1 MELDQFFF
9 KKVLAL
15 LRRIRPQKQD
25 SALLERQAT
34 LSSLQSRLT
43 ILARAISGKP
53 VQIASAESTGGISGS
68 TYLLPAT
75 FSVFGSRNLNEQ
87 FYIWRICYLETRSTI
102 PDNTDL
108 SESIARMLEVF
119 PSLRAFTDQLIS
131 ACLMTGVVGT
141 VTDFYMR
148 SPSVGESLNLPT
160 NESAAGDQIKTE
172 RDGKTRESIRSHVKK
187 KSELDDYT
195 LMHSFEKVETAEE
208 FQGNWRDM
216 DGDDNLDDHTD
227 ALNEMDLR
235 DTVRSDTPVHSVLR
249 TEFFT
254 GTSAGD
260 VVGFN
265 SGGIAYPEWDYK
277 KRTYKQDFCRVF
289 DFPVAKSVSDFANRA
304 LRDHDAVVR
313 RLRRRM
319 NLINNELQQVR
330 RQSSGEEPDLD
341 RLIDNFADM
350 RAGKTPDENVYIARR
365 KRSLDFTVSLL
376 VDLSLSTDSFT
387 GGQRIIDVE
396 KKAISIFGQILHES
410 DVRFSIAGFCSR
422 TRNQCNFVNVKAVSD
437 SWEKAKTRIG
447 HLSPEGYT
455 RIGPAIRHAASNLN
469 SLPGAK
475 WIILL
480 SDGKPN
486 DFDRYEGR
494 YGIEDVKKAIVEARR
509 DGIRSYALAI
519 EASAKY
525 YLPLMFGQGSYRILP
540 TPELL
545 PEALGDFY
553 AQLRQ
558 MG

>member
-9 KKVLAL
+9 KKVIAL
-15 LRRIRPQKQD
+15 LQRIRPRKND
-25 SALLERQAT
+25 PALLERQAT
-34 LSSLQSRLT
+34 LSSVQSRLT
-43 ILARAISGKP
+43 ILARALSGKP
-53 VQIASAESTGGISGS
+53 VQIASAESTGGISGN
-68 TYLLPAT
+68 TYLLPPA
-75 FSVFGSRNLNEQ
+75 FSVFAARNLNEQ
-87 FYIWRICYLETRSTI
+87 FYIWRLCYLDIRSAMTENADI
-102 PDNTDL
+102 TACL
-108 SESIARMLEVF
+108 ASMLEEF
-119 PSLRAFTDQLIS
+119 PSLREFTDLLIAAS
-131 ACLMTGVVGT
+131 LITGSLGS
-141 VTDFYMR
+141 VTDFYML
-148 SPSVGESLNLPT
+148 SPSVGQTMDIPA
-160 NESAAGDQIKTE
+160 NENPARDEIKTE
-172 RDGKTRESIRSHVKK
+172 RQGKTRENIRSHVKK

-216 DGDDNLDDHTD
+216 DGDDNLDEHSD

-235 DTVRSDTPVHSVLR
+235 DTVRTDTPVHSVLK
-249 TEFFT
+249 TEFFS

-260 VVGFN
+260 VVGYD

-289 DFPVAKSVSDFANRA
+289 DLPAGKTVSDFANRA
-304 LRDHDAVVR
+304 LRDHEAVVR

-330 RQSSGEEPDLD
+330 RQTSGEEPDLD

-365 KRSLDFTVSLL
+365 KRSLEFTVSIL

-422 TRNQCNFVNVKAVSD
+422 TRNQCNFVNVKDVSD

-455 RIGPAIRHAASNLN
+455 RIGPAIRHATSNLN

-553 AQLRQ
+553 TQLRQ